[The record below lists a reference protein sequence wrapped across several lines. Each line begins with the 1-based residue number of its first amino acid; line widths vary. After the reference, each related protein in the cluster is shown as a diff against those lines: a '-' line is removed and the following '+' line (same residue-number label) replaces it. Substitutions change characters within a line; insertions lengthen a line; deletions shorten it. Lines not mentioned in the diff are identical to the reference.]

1 MEPMALGSPSG
12 SPLPSTSGYLPSFL
26 MGDTPTTPRTNTLS
40 PTKGRTSLAF
50 TAQSPVGAAAGS
62 GSSFGGQS
70 LDFGHGARSTQ
81 KFTLGGSNLNHQ
93 HQSHNVNHNS
103 SVTGPPTQGLFDSF
117 RNEKQ
122 LFQTPSKNMT
132 TSQGAAH
139 PGTPG
144 FLNQSAENVSSYM
157 LNTSG
162 FNVSRVMS
170 PIPIARDQDFI
181 RNSPTMSQSHMNLS
195 QSIPP
200 GSDYWITVFGFPISA
215 SSMIL
220 SHFSHCGAIIE
231 KVFATQNGNWVHLRF
246 TSRLE
251 CDKALNYNGKIIGQN
266 LMIGV
271 QYCNDPAIVGKEN
284 SDDRKEYSLSRVRSL
299 THIAYK
305 NAQHPTDVV
314 PSPTAPTRSSGLVN
328 KAMDL
333 IFGW

>member
-1 MEPMALGSPSG
+1 MALGSPSG
-12 SPLPSTSGYLPSFL
+12 SPLPSTSNYLPSFL

-40 PTKGRTSLAF
+40 PTKGRSSLAF
-50 TAQSPVGAAAGS
+50 AQSPVS
-62 GSSFGGQS
+62 GGGQP
-70 LDFGHGARSTQ
+70 LDFGHGGRPSGMSQ
-81 KFTLGGSNLNHQ
+81 KFTLGGPNLN
-93 HQSHNVNHNS
+93 QSHNVNHHNS

-132 TSQGAAH
+132 TSGGQGAAA
-139 PGTPG
+139 PTPG
-144 FLNQSAENVSSYM
+144 YLHQSAGGNDSSYLNQ
-157 LNTSG
+157 SG

-170 PIPIARDQDFI
+170 PIPMARDQDFI
-181 RNSPTMSQSHMNLS
+181 RNSPAPMGGPQSHMNLS
-195 QSIPP
+195 QSVVPP

-220 SHFSHCGAIIE
+220 SHFSQCGAIIE

-251 CDKALNYNGKIIGQN
+251 CDKALNYNGKVIGQN

-271 QYCNDPAIVGKEN
+271 QYCNDPSIVGKEN

-299 THIAYK
+299 SHIAYK
-305 NAQHPTDVV
+305 NAQYPTDVM

>member
-12 SPLPSTSGYLPSFL
+12 SPLPSTSNYLPSFL
-26 MGDTPTTPRTNTLS
+26 MGDTPTTPRANTLS

-50 TAQSPVGAAAGS
+50 AQSPVG
-62 GSSFGGQS
+62 GSSLAAQP
-70 LDFGHGARSTQ
+70 LEFGHGSRSAGMSQ
-81 KFTLGGSNLNHQ
+81 KFSLGGANLN
-93 HQSHNVNHNS
+93 QSHNVNHNTS
-103 SVTGPPTQGLFDSF
+103 IAGPPTQGLFDSF

-122 LFQTPSKNMT
+122 MFQTPTKNMT
-132 TSQGAAH
+132 TGGQGTV
-139 PGTPG
+139 PSTPG
-144 FLNQSAENVSSYM
+144 FLHQSAGNDSSY
-157 LNTSG
+157 LNQSG

-170 PIPIARDQDFI
+170 PIPLARDQDFI
-181 RNSPTMSQSHMNLS
+181 RNSPAIMSQSQYAPLV
-195 QSIPP
+195 

-220 SHFSHCGAIIE
+220 SHFSQCGSIIE

-271 QYCNDPAIVGKEN
+271 QYCNDPSIVGKEN
-284 SDDRKEYSLSRVRSL
+284 GDDRKEYSLSRVRSL

-314 PSPTAPTRSSGLVN
+314 PSPTAPTRSSGFVN
-328 KAMDL
+328 KAMDI

>member
-26 MGDTPTTPRTNTLS
+26 MGDTPTTSRANTLS
-40 PTKGRTSLAF
+40 PSKGRTSLAF
-50 TAQSPVGAAAGS
+50 TVQSPVAAGA
-62 GSSFGGQS
+62 SFAGGPS
-70 LDFGHGARSTQ
+70 LEIGHCGRPTVMSQ
-81 KFTLGGSNLNHQ
+81 KFTLGNIGGSNLN
-93 HQSHNVNHNS
+93 QSHNINHNS

-122 LFQTPSKNMT
+122 LFQTPSENMT
-132 TSQGAAH
+132 TGQGATPAM
-139 PGTPG
+139 PG
-144 FLNQSAENVSSYM
+144 FLNQSAGNDSSY
-157 LNTSG
+157 LNQSG

-181 RNSPTMSQSHMNLS
+181 RNSSLSQSHMNHS
-195 QSIPP
+195 QSVPL
-200 GSDYWITVFGFPISA
+200 GSDYWITVFGFPITA

-220 SHFSHCGAIIE
+220 SHFSQCGAIIE
-231 KVFATQNGNWVHLRF
+231 KVFATHSGNWVHLRF

-251 CDKALNYNGKIIGQN
+251 CDKALNYHGKIIGQN

-284 SDDRKEYSLSRVRSL
+284 SSDRKEYSLSRVRSL

-314 PSPTAPTRSSGLVN
+314 PSPEAPQRSSGLVN

>member
-1 MEPMALGSPSG
+1 MALGSPSG
-12 SPLPSTSGYLPSFL
+12 SPLPSGSYLPSFL

-40 PTKGRTSLAF
+40 PTKGRASLAF
-50 TAQSPVGAAAGS
+50 QSPVGS
-62 GSSFGGQS
+62 GSFAGQP
-70 LDFGHGARSTQ
+70 LEFGHQSGRPSGISQ
-81 KFTLGGSNLNHQ
+81 KFTLGGGSNLNQ
-93 HQSHNVNHNS
+93 PANVNHNS

-132 TSQGAAH
+132 TGGQGAAAAAAALH
-139 PGTPG
+139 TPG
-144 FLNQSAENVSSYM
+144 YLPQSAGDDSSYLNQ
-157 LNTSG
+157 SG

-170 PIPIARDQDFI
+170 PIPLARDQDFI
-181 RNSPTMSQSHMNLS
+181 RNSPALSQSHLNLS
-195 QSIPP
+195 QSVPP

-220 SHFSHCGAIIE
+220 SHFSQCGAIIE